1 VRLKQVKLAGFKS
14 FCDPTT
20 FDLPGQLVGVVGPN
34 GCGKSNIID
43 AARWV
48 LGESRAAELRGE
60 SMQDVIFN
68 GSGERKPASRAS
80 VEMVFDNSMGRVG
93 GAWSGFAEISVKRV
107 LTRDGQST
115 YLINQQVVRRKDVH
129 DIFLGTGLGPRAY
142 AIIGQGTISRIIEA
156 KPDELRVFFEE
167 AAGVSKYKER
177 RKETENRLADTR
189 DNLTRVEDILRE
201 LNGQIEKLDQ
211 QAQVAGQFRAFESE
225 RNDKQQWL
233 WLIRR
238 DDALAEQARI
248 EKEAADI
255 DLAIESQQA
264 QLRAIEAQLVQHRE
278 EVHQSADDVS
288 RCQASFYEV
297 NSRIATLEGQIR
309 LVTQSRN
316 QLDER
321 IAALAGQI
329 ESARSLSGSGAA
341 QLSEIGAQLEQ
352 AQEGTAG
359 AEERAA
365 QAEERLGEARER
377 DERAREAVD
386 HARHALNESQRSHQV
401 LEVRRHSIAEAVG
414 SLTQR
419 QARLQSELDRL
430 DAAPLEELE
439 RLAMELEAAR
449 EQEAAS
455 AQEQETLEA
464 KAREVDAQREPAQQ
478 ALRAAVGK
486 TSTIEAR
493 ISALSELQ
501 ARMHSEQ
508 KVKPWLQRHG
518 IGDDVERIWQ
528 RVSIE
533 PGWELAVEAALRE
546 RVHSLEIADPGQL
559 ARMLDDSPPGKVG
572 LFLRNGIEAATFAPP
587 AAAAPGA
594 ALMPLASMV
603 KCQDQQLARLV
614 AEWLGGFFAAETAE
628 QAFAARSDLPPGGRF
643 VVKAGHAIGRFDVS
657 LFALDSDED
666 GVLARQ
672 QELQNLAREHRA
684 QRLLGDEAR
693 QHAQRVE
700 AEAAA
705 LLGQVTQ
712 ARDAHARALRRAS
725 TAAIEHDRMA
735 QAVSQRAAT
744 HDRLAAELADIA
756 EQLAARADAGDE
768 AQAELAQLE
777 AAAEADAAALEQIRQ
792 DAEIA
797 AEALAAAR
805 AEARAA
811 ELALQES
818 SFAVRS
824 AEQQAA
830 NLRQQIA
837 MADENLVKSLAEQKR
852 LQDEIAQLSD
862 EEARMQL
869 EACLEERIA
878 AERALSEARG
888 RADGLAGALRRLD
901 EERLR
906 LERGQDPLRNQ
917 LTELKLKE
925 QAARLTAEQVEQSLV
940 EAGADEADLA
950 QRLAQQPSRPKPGWL
965 QSEVGRLNQAIAR
978 LGPVNL
984 AALDEV
990 VAARERQTFLASQSA
1005 DLFEAMTTLENA
1017 IRTIDQESRALLQ
1030 QTYDTVNSEFGRL
1043 FPMLFGGG
1051 EARLVLTGGEIL
1063 DAGVQ
1068 VVAQPPGKKNASIH
1082 LLSGGEKALTAIALV
1097 FAIFKLNPAPFCLL
1111 DEVDAPLDDANTE
1124 RYSGMVK
1131 SMAGETQFVFIT
1143 HNKIAMEMA
1152 EQLIGVTM
1160 QERGVSRLVA
1170 VDLMSAAKMA
1180 EAA

>member
-1 VRLKQVKLAGFKS
+1 MRLKQVKLAGFKS

-80 VEMVFDNSMGRVG
+80 VEMVFDNSLGRVG

-211 QAQVAGQFRAFESE
+211 QAEVAGQFRAFESE

-238 DDALAEQARI
+238 DDSLAEQSRI
-248 EKEAADI
+248 EKEAAEI

-264 QLRAIEAQLVQHRE
+264 QLRAIEAQLAQHRE
-278 EVHQSADDVS
+278 DVHQSADDVS
-288 RCQASFYEV
+288 RCQAAFYEV
-297 NSRIATLEGQIR
+297 NSRISALESQIR

-316 QLDER
+316 QLNER
-321 IAALAGQI
+321 IAALGGQI
-329 ESARSLSGSGAA
+329 ESARSLSGSGAQ
-341 QLSEIGAQLEQ
+341 QLSEIGAQLEEAQ
-352 AQEGTAG
+352 ARTAAAQE
-359 AEERAA
+359 RVA
-365 QAEERLGEARER
+365 QAEARLGQARER
-377 DERAREAVD
+377 DEHAREAVD
-386 HARHALNESQRSHQV
+386 HARHALNEAQRTHQV
-401 LEVRRHSIAEAVG
+401 LEVRRHSIEEAVA

-419 QARLQSELDRL
+419 QTRLQSELDRL
-430 DAAPLEELE
+430 DAAPLEELD

-449 EQEAAS
+449 EQEAAT
-455 AQEQETLEA
+455 AQEQEALEA
-464 KAREVDAQREPAQQ
+464 HGRQVDAQREPAQQ
-478 ALRAAVGK
+478 QLRAAVGK

-518 IGDDVERIWQ
+518 VGEDVQRIWQ
-528 RVSIE
+528 RVTIE

-546 RVHSLEIADPGQL
+546 RVHSLEVTDPAQL

-572 LFLRNGIEAATFAPP
+572 LFLREGIDTATRAAP
-587 AAAAPGA
+587 AAGA
-594 ALMPLASMV
+594 ALTPLASMV

-614 AEWLGGFFAAETAE
+614 GEWLGGFFAADTAE
-628 QAFAARSDLPPGGRF
+628 QAFAARSDLPPGSRF

-684 QRLLGDEAR
+684 QRLLTDEAR
-693 QHAQRVE
+693 QHADRIE

-705 LLGQVTQ
+705 LLGRLTQ

-735 QAVSQRAAT
+735 QAVSQRAAS
-744 HDRLAAELADIA
+744 HDRLATELAEIA
-756 EQLAARADAGDE
+756 QQLETRAEAADE
-768 AQAELAQLE
+768 VQAELAQLE
-777 AAAEADAAALEQIRQ
+777 AAGDSQAVELERTREDAG
-792 DAEIA
+792 IA
-797 AEALAAAR
+797 AESLASSR
-805 AEARAA
+805 GEAQAA

-818 SFAVRS
+818 AFAVRS

-830 NLRQQIA
+830 NLKQQIA
-837 MADENLVKSLAEQKR
+837 MADENLVKALAEQRR
-852 LQDEIAQLSD
+852 LQDEFALLSD

-869 EACLEERIA
+869 EQCLEERIT
-878 AERALSEARG
+878 AEQALSEARG
-888 RADGLAGALRRLD
+888 RADELSGMLRRLD

-906 LERGQDPLRNQ
+906 LERGQDPLRSQ

-925 QAARLTAEQVEQSLV
+925 QAARLSAEQMAQSLV
-940 EAGADEADLA
+940 EAAADEADLA
-950 QRLAQQPSRPKPGWL
+950 RRLAEQPARPKPGWL
-965 QSEVGRLNQAIAR
+965 QAEVARLNQAIAR

-990 VAARERQTFLASQSA
+990 VSARERQTFLASQSA

-1030 QTYDTVNSEFGRL
+1030 QTYDTVNTEFGRL

-1051 EARLVLTGGEIL
+1051 DARLVLTGGEIL

-1124 RYSGMVK
+1124 RYSRMVR

>member
-1 VRLKQVKLAGFKS
+1 MRLKQVKLAGFKS

-211 QAQVAGQFRAFESE
+211 QAEVAGQFRALEGE
-225 RNDKQQWL
+225 RTDKQQWL

-238 DDALAEQARI
+238 DDSLAEQARI
-248 EKEAADI
+248 DREAAEI
-255 DLAIESQQA
+255 DLAVEAQQA
-264 QLRAIEAQLVQHRE
+264 QLRATEAQLAQNRE
-278 EVHQSADDVS
+278 EVHQSADEVS
-288 RCQASFYEV
+288 RCQAAFYEV
-297 NSRIATLEGQIR
+297 NSRISTLEGQIR
-309 LVTQSRN
+309 LVTQNRS

-321 IAALAGQI
+321 IAALGGQI
-329 ESARSLSGSGAA
+329 ESARKLSGSGAA
-341 QLSEIGAQLEQ
+341 QLNEIDARLAQ
-352 AQEGTAG
+352 AQERTA
-359 AEERAA
+359 ATQERVE
-365 QAEERLGEARER
+365 QAEERLAESRER
-377 DERAREAVD
+377 DEQAREAVD
-386 HARHALNESQRSHQV
+386 RARHASNEAQRAHQV
-401 LEVRRHSIAEAVG
+401 LEVRRHSIEEAMV

-419 QARLQSELDRL
+419 QSRLQSELDRL

-455 AQEQETLEA
+455 AQEQEALEA
-464 KAREVDAQREPAQQ
+464 KARLVEAQREPGQQ
-478 ALRAAVGK
+478 QLRAAVGK

-518 IGDDVERIWQ
+518 IGDHVERIWQ

-546 RVHSLEIADPGQL
+546 RVHSLEIGDAGQL

-572 LFLRNGIEAATFAPP
+572 LFLREGIDIGAP
-587 AAAAPGA
+587 AAGGTQAAGGPLTA
-594 ALMPLASMV
+594 LASMV
-603 KCQDQQLARLV
+603 KCQDRQLTRLI
-614 AEWLGGFFAAETAE
+614 AEWLGGFFAADTAE
-628 QAFAARSDLPPGGRF
+628 QAFAARTDLPPGGRF

-684 QRLLGDEAR
+684 QRLLTDEAR
-693 QHAQRVE
+693 QHAERIE

-705 LLGQVTQ
+705 LLAQVTQ

-725 TAAIEHDRMA
+725 TAAIEHGRLD

-744 HDRLAAELADIA
+744 HDRLAAELAEIA
-756 EQLAARADAGDE
+756 QQLAARTEAGDE
-768 AQAELAQLE
+768 AKAELAQFE
-777 AAAEADAAALEQIRQ
+777 AAIETHAAEVERTRQ
-792 DAEIA
+792 DAE
-797 AEALAAAR
+797 AAAAGL
-805 AEARAA
+805 AEARSEAQAA

-830 NLRQQIA
+830 SLRQQIA
-837 MADENLVKSLAEQKR
+837 MADENLVKALAEQKR
-852 LQDEIAQLSD
+852 LQDELEQLSD

-869 EACLEERIA
+869 EQCLEERIA
-878 AERALSEARG
+878 AEAALSAARG
-888 RADGLAGALRRLD
+888 RADELSGALRRLD

-906 LERGQDPLRNQ
+906 LERGQEPLRNQ

-925 QAARLTAEQVEQSLV
+925 QAARLTAEQMAQSLV
-940 EAGADEADLA
+940 EAAADETGLA
-950 QRLAQQPSRPKPGWL
+950 ERLALLPSRPKPGWL
-965 QSEVGRLNQAIAR
+965 QSEVGRLGQAIAR

-990 VAARERQTFLASQSA
+990 VAARDRQKFLASQSA

-1030 QTYDTVNSEFGRL
+1030 QTYDTVNTEFGRL

-1051 EARLVLTGGEIL
+1051 DAKLVLTGGEIL

-1124 RYSGMVK
+1124 RYSRMVR
-1131 SMAGETQFVFIT
+1131 SMSGETQFLFIT